1 MAVLC
6 EQGSQEMGCSGAAAA
21 LAVVPSRWLLC
32 PLPPLVSPSYCSS
45 SDSLSV
51 CTRRV
56 LGFAGGRV
64 VEEQEVAPAFVSGD
78 LAKLPNI

>member
-6 EQGSQEMGCSGAAAA
+6 GAITA
-21 LAVVPSRWLLC
+21 LAVVPGRWLLH
-32 PLPPLVSPSYCSS
+32 PLPPLVSPTYSSS

-56 LGFAGGRV
+56 LGLARRRV
-64 VEEQEVAPAFVSGD
+64 VEEQEVAPSFVSGD